1 MLVKL
6 NPQAIFKAHR
16 GDIINFTIR
25 TSSYQL
31 LSFHQIENTN
41 LKHAHHSEEL
51 EMETPTLGKKSKGLR
66 EGHIQNR
73 KKSQW

>member
-6 NPQAIFKAHR
+6 NPQAIFKAHL
-16 GDIINFTIR
+16 GDISNFTTR

-51 EMETPTLGKKSKGLR
+51 EMETPTLGK
-66 EGHIQNR
+66 IQRPTRGTHPNR